1 MTVAKMFRP
10 VGQRQRRQDHRHCT
24 CGAADHPWTAAEDAR
39 DKPDREGR
47 VKPRQ
52 RAETCN
58 QREGHRF
65 RNQGHGHREAT
76 ENFEAVIDRLAEVKE
91 AKRMR

>member
-1 MTVAKMFRP
+1 MKTSDVGMRRKVLSEAHSKVPMATMIIKP
-10 VGQRQRRQDHRHCT
+10 V
-24 CGAADHPWTAAEDAR
+24 TAAEDAR

-91 AKRMR
+91 G